1 MGFAQGVSG
10 LNAAAS
16 NLDVIGNN
24 IANSGT
30 VGFKSG
36 SVQFSDVYAGS
47 RAGLGTQ
54 VSGVFQNFSSGSVQ
68 TSTRALDVAIVDGEG
83 FFRLAS
89 PGGEIAYSRNG
100 QFDVDKDGFI
110 VNATGLR
117 LTGFQV
123 AANGSIAGGSPT
135 ALQLPTGAMPPA
147 ATQSITS
154 QFIIDAREA
163 VPATTPFDANNSA
176 SYNYSNTVTVFDSL
190 GNSHELS
197 TFFVK
202 TGINAWDTY
211 ATADGYPLTAAGAMV
226 APPTA
231 AGPPLVANSV
241 ALTSGKLGFDGNG
254 LLVTAAPTTLV
265 GGKMTLA
272 GLNFANGSNPMT
284 FTVDLTGT
292 TQVGSPSD
300 VKKLTQDGYKAGQL
314 SSFAINQD
322 GSITGKYSNE
332 QSKALGQVVL
342 SSFVN
347 PNGLEPKGDNVWAE
361 TAASGQ
367 PLTGTPGAG
376 TKLGALIGGALEASN
391 VDLTAELVNL
401 IIAQRT
407 YQANAQTVKTQ
418 DQVVQALMNMR

>member
-10 LNAAAS
+10 LNAAAA

-30 VGFKSG
+30 IGFKSG

-54 VSGVFQNFSSGSVQ
+54 VAGIFQNFSSGAVQ
-68 TSTRALDVAIVDGEG
+68 SSTRALDVAIVDGDG

-89 PGGEIAYSRNG
+89 PGGEVAYSRNG
-100 QFDVDKDGFI
+100 QFDIDKDGFI
-110 VNATGLR
+110 VNAGGLR
-117 LTGFQV
+117 LTGYQV
-123 AANGSIAGGSPT
+123 AANGTVAGGAPT

-147 ATQSITS
+147 ATQAITA
-154 QFIIDAREA
+154 QYNIDSR
-163 VPATTPFDANNSA
+163 PASPSVTPFDANNSA

-202 TGINAWDTY
+202 TGVNAWDTY

-231 AGPPLVANSV
+231 AGPPLVVNSV
-241 ALTSGKLGFDGNG
+241 ALTDGKMGFDANG
-254 LLVTAAPTTLV
+254 VLGTAAPTTLV

-272 GLNFANGSNPMT
+272 GLNFGNGSGPMS
-284 FTVDLTGT
+284 FTIDVTGT
-292 TQVGSPSD
+292 TQFGTAND
-300 VKKLTQDGYKAGQL
+300 VKKLTQDGYEAGQL
-314 SSFAINQD
+314 TAFAINQD
-322 GSITGKYSNE
+322 GTVTGKYSNE
-332 QSKALGQVVL
+332 QSKALGKVVL

-347 PNGLEPKGDNVWAE
+347 PGGLQSKGDNIWAE

-367 PLTGTPGAG
+367 PLTGTPGTG
-376 TKLGALIGGALEASN
+376 TKLGALVAGALEQSN

-401 IIAQRT
+401 IVAQRT

>member
-54 VSGVFQNFSSGSVQ
+54 VAGVFQNFSSGAVQ
-68 TSTRALDVAIVDGEG
+68 SSTRALDVAIVDGEG

-100 QFDVDKDGFI
+100 QFDVDKDGYI
-110 VNATGLR
+110 VNSSGLR

-123 AANGSIAGGSPT
+123 AANGTIAGGSPT

-147 ATQSITS
+147 ATQSITA
-154 QFIIDAREA
+154 QFNIDSREA
-163 VPATTPFDANNSA
+163 IPATTPFDANNSA

-202 TGINAWDTY
+202 TGVNAWASY
-211 ATADGYPLTAAGAMV
+211 ATADGYPLTATGAMV

-231 AGPPLVANSV
+231 AGPPLVANSA
-241 ALTSGKLGFDGNG
+241 ALADGKLGFDSNG
-254 LLVTAAPTTLV
+254 LLTAAAPSTLV
-265 GGKMTLA
+265 GGKMSLT
-272 GLNFANGSNPMT
+272 GLDFANGSSPMS
-284 FTVDLTGT
+284 FTVDVAGT
-292 TQVGSPSD
+292 TQFGTAND

-314 SSFAINQD
+314 TSFAINQD

-347 PNGLEPKGDNVWAE
+347 PNGLEPKGDNVWSE

-418 DQVVQALMNMR
+418 DQVVQALINMR